1 MKVSRRGVGAL
12 AGAGVLA
19 VGMAVATGAGQAS
32 AAPHKFLLC
41 NYLDDTVTLLAYF
54 PLRGGARA
62 PWVQPTACSE
72 TQAEPGEPFVV
83 SIALGEGDIPS
94 CDSRSCTSPEKSYI
108 FERREIGGFEL
119 IVRNGVTMVA
129 VTGTRDD
136 PQVEVSTG
144 TNGTAVDVRC
154 VDLDGDLVDC

>member
-32 AAPHKFLLC
+32 AAPQKFLLC
-41 NYLDDTVTLLAYF
+41 NNLDDTVTLLAYF

-62 PWVQPTACSE
+62 PWVQPRACSE

-83 SIALGEGDIPS
+83 SIALGDSDMPS
-94 CDSRSCTSPEKSYI
+94 CDSRSFCTSPTNSYVR
-108 FERREIGGFEL
+108 ERREIGGYEL
-119 IVRNGVTMVA
+119 IVRNGLTMVA

-136 PQVEVSTG
+136 PQVEGSDG
-144 TNGTAVDVRC
+144 TPADVRC
-154 VDLDGDLVDC
+154 VDLDGHRVDCE